1 MGHAPRSKRGNQML
15 LRRVIAH
22 LRKQEWTAIAI
33 DFVIVVAGVFVGIQV
48 SNWNAA
54 RIERT
59 QEREF
64 IVRLHEDFEE
74 SVAGQ
79 TRDLD
84 FLAQQLSDQAV
95 ILASLDN
102 CVVAPENAMA
112 FQRGVQTLG
121 YINPPRLYR
130 RTIDEMAAAG
140 KTDIV
145 QNETIKARLAEIV
158 ALVEWR
164 AAAFNLGASE
174 HYRNL
179 IEEQVRYDFNRTFP
193 DRFLGEIVGV
203 DFNIR
208 ALCRNPAL
216 ASAVSA
222 ISQATRERQRA
233 YAPILDRYRALL
245 PMLEEEA
252 RQRWH
257 VTIAPLPQSSK

>member
-1 MGHAPRSKRGNQML
+1 ML
-15 LRRVIAH
+15 LRRFVEH

-33 DFVIVVAGVFVGIQV
+33 DFVIVVLGVFVGIQV
-48 SNWNAA
+48 SNWNVA
-54 RIERT
+54 RIEQA

-64 IVRLHEDFEE
+64 IVRLHEDFAE

-79 TRDLD
+79 ARDLD

-95 ILASLDN
+95 IIASLN
-102 CVVAPENAMA
+102 ACAVAPENAEA

-140 KTDIV
+140 ETDII
-145 QNETIKARLAEIV
+145 QNEEIKARLAETI

-164 AAAFNLGASE
+164 DAGYPHTARVSE
-174 HYRNL
+174 HYRY
-179 IEEQVRYDFNRTFP
+179 IVEEQVQYDFNRTFP

-252 RQRWH
+252 RRRWS
-257 VTIAPLPQSSK
+257 VTISAPPPSSG

>member
-1 MGHAPRSKRGNQML
+1 ML

-22 LRKQEWTAIAI
+22 LRRQEWTAIAI
-33 DFVIVVAGVFVGIQV
+33 DFVIVVLGVFVGIQV

-54 RIERT
+54 RIERAK
-59 QEREF
+59 EREF
-64 IVRLHEDFEE
+64 VVRLHEDIVE
-74 SVAGQ
+74 SIAGQ

-95 ILASLDN
+95 ILASLDT
-102 CVVAPENAMA
+102 CAVAPGNAEA

-121 YINPPRLYR
+121 YINPPRFYR

-140 KTDIV
+140 ETDII
-145 QNETIKARLAEIV
+145 QNEAIKARLAEIV

-164 AAAFNLGASE
+164 AGAFNLRVSDR
-174 HYRNL
+174 YRSI
-179 IEEQVRYDFNRTFP
+179 IEEHVRYDFNRTLP

-203 DFNIR
+203 NFDIH
-208 ALCRNPAL
+208 ALCRNATIG
-216 ASAVSA
+216 SAVSA

-252 RQRWH
+252 GRRWQ
-257 VTIAPLPQSSK
+257 VTIAAPPPQSSK